1 MVEKEI
7 LATVLEKAKLI
18 RAGKEKNYKEGV
30 DGGEKIRRHQYDRFA
45 IITFE
50 KQIRK

>member
-1 MVEKEI
+1 
-7 LATVLEKAKLI
+7 
-18 RAGKEKNYKEGV
+18 V

-50 KQIRK
+50 KQIKG